1 MKKIILAGIFGLTLS
16 GMLFT
21 SCKKDKEV
29 DSETQSVQ
37 DNAICEQEF
46 SRIMPEVQGRGINQA
61 GLKKLMSGGI
71 QDSMTGDTIFSDGID
86 PQNLPTLWIKYGPG
100 GSGTTLTT
108 DGKARSGIIK
118 ATFSKPIDSVG
129 CVTTVTF
136 MNYKVNNSIAYNATI
151 VYTKLANGYSTNIQ
165 NGTCV
170 APAWSATWQGSRTMT
185 QIAGVATTTDET
197 DDVYQFTGSSSGVN
211 REGRAYTVAVTTPL
225 EKPHNWKWI
234 TKGVVELTPEGL
246 HTRTV
251 DFGNGTLDDKATFT
265 VDGNSVEFTMQ

>member
-1 MKKIILAGIFGLTLS
+1 MKKIIVIGIFSLTL
-16 GMLFT
+16 GGLLIT
-21 SCKKDKEV
+21 GCKKDKEV

-46 SRIMPEVQGRGINQA
+46 MRVMPEVQGRGINQP

-71 QDSMTGDTIFSDGID
+71 VDSISGDTVYSDGID
-86 PQNLPTLWIKYGPG
+86 PQNLPTIWIKYGVG
-100 GSGTTLTT
+100 GTGTNLTT
-108 DGKARSGIIK
+108 DGKTRSGIIK

-136 MNYKVNNSIAYNATI
+136 INYKVNNTIAYNATI
-151 VYTKLANGYSTNIQ
+151 VYTKLANGYTTSVQ

-170 APAWSATWQGSRTMT
+170 APAWSATWQGNRTMT
-185 QIAGVATTTDET
+185 QIAGANTTTDET

-211 REGRAYTVAVTTPL
+211 REGRAYTVNVTSPL
-225 EKPHNWKWI
+225 QKAHNCKWI

-251 DFGNGTLDDKATFT
+251 DFGDGTCDDKATFT
-265 VDGNSVEFTMQ
+265 IDGSSVEFTMQ